1 MNAPQP
7 PIVQPASPIPSAP
20 ASAPVVDVFSSAD
33 PFVTEILAEAP
44 KAPVV
49 EDEAPGVKKAK
60 KMADKEAPEMAPPV
74 FQNGRLV
81 MQPPAAAGAVA
92 VEEEKSE
99 SKTDKTEPGKRKKG
113 ISPLWLILPLVVI
126 LALGVGVFFLQQDQ
140 QAQILTLR
148 EAAARKD
155 DQITDLNNQLTQAN
169 DLLLTQQ
176 KLPVYV
182 DNAGTFSFLQEIPGL
197 RTVKN
202 DTDNLVN
209 VYYGE
214 AGADV
219 LLNGFSM
226 SLVYKSTNGL
236 ALAAVA
242 ENAYNDSQGGTVTN
256 SDFRTE
262 IIGDM
267 IGYSFVRQGSAG
279 QQIIYFL
286 QKNTDSPNY
295 IEIVYQIKTTTQ
307 DEYTTFEKV
316 VFRVLNSLKIY

>member
-1 MNAPQP
+1 MNMPQP
-7 PIVQPASPIPSAP
+7 PRVQQASPIPSAP
-20 ASAPVVDVFSSAD
+20 GVGGTVRDVFSSSD

-49 EDEAPGVKKAK
+49 KNEIPGAGAMK
-60 KMADKEAPEMAPPV
+60 KMVSTSEPEMAPPV

-81 MQPPAAAGAVA
+81 TQTPVVTEDETKKTAEPANDK
-92 VEEEKSE
+92 VEKA
-99 SKTDKTEPGKRKKG
+99 KKKKG
-113 ISPLWLILPLVVI
+113 ISPLWLILPMLVI
-126 LALGVGVFFLQQDQ
+126 LALGVGIFFLQQDQ
-140 QAQILTLR
+140 QAQIIALR
-148 EAAARKD
+148 EASAQKD
-155 DQITDLNNQLTQAN
+155 TQIISLNNQLTQAN

-176 KLPVYV
+176 ELPVYV

-197 RTVKN
+197 RTVKDDAN
-202 DTDNLVN
+202 KSVD

-214 AGADV
+214 ADQDL

-226 SLVYKSTNGL
+226 SLADKSTNGL

-242 ENAYNDSQGGTVTN
+242 ENAYNDSQGGTATN

-267 IGYSFVRQGSAG
+267 IGYSFVRQSVKG

-286 QKNTDSPNY
+286 QKNTDSMDY
-295 IEIVYQIKTTTQ
+295 IEVMYQIKTTTQ

>member
-20 ASAPVVDVFSSAD
+20 AAAPVVDVFSSAD

-60 KMADKEAPEMAPPV
+60 KMFSKEEPELAPPV

-81 MQPPAAAGAVA
+81 MQTPTAAAATA
-92 VEEEKSE
+92 EQEQAE
-99 SKTDKTEPGKRKKG
+99 SKTEKSAPGKKKKG
-113 ISPLWLILPLVVI
+113 ISPIWLILPLVVI
-126 LALGVGVFFLQQDQ
+126 LAMGVSIFFLQQDQ
-140 QAQILTLR
+140 QTQILALR
-148 EAAARKD
+148 EAGAQKD
-155 DQITDLNNQLTQAN
+155 NQIISLNNQLTQAN

-202 DTDNLVN
+202 DSDDTVN

-214 AGADV
+214 ADADV

-226 SLVYKSTNGL
+226 SLVDKSTNGL

-267 IGYSFVRQGSAG
+267 VGYSFVRQGSAG

-295 IEIVYQIKTTTQ
+295 IEVAYQIKTTTQ

-316 VFRVLNSLKIY
+316 VFRILNSLKIY